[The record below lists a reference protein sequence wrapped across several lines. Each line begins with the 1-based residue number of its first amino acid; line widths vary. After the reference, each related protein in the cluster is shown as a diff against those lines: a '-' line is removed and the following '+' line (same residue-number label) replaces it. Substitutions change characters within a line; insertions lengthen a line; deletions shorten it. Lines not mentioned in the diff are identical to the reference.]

1 MRTIWIIFVL
11 ALITVTGEI
20 YADAVMT
27 SSLIAPVGPDP
38 ATVAVGHAT
47 KPG

>member
-11 ALITVTGEI
+11 AVITVAGEI
-20 YADAVMT
+20 YEDALMT
-27 SSLIAPVGPDP
+27 SGPISPAAPDP

-47 KPG
+47 TG

>member
-1 MRTIWIIFVL
+1 MRTIWVIFVL
-11 ALITVTGEI
+11 AVITVAGEI

-27 SSLIAPVGPDP
+27 SSLISPAAPDP

-47 KPG
+47 TG

>member
-1 MRTIWIIFVL
+1 MRIIWIIFVL
-11 ALITVTGEI
+11 AVITVAGET

-27 SSLIAPVGPDP
+27 SSLVSPAGPDP

-47 KPG
+47 SG